1 MFISL
6 RQVEAFLVSA
16 KWGSFVAAASR
27 LNTTQSNI
35 SKRIQELESSVGS
48 PVFERGHRS
57 LTLTL
62 KGKQLV
68 PHAEELLAKYTNFLE
83 VAAPGSAFSGR
94 FNIGAVSAVA
104 LSWLSSFIRN
114 VREEYPGIIVSP
126 QVDNQPQ
133 LRNQLVSGD
142 IDLILAP
149 TPSKATEFE
158 MVPLSTEELVWV
170 CHPQLAPPPDQM
182 LSLQELARLPLIE
195 HPSEENE
202 TFRLFTDRGIE
213 MNIVA
218 TCSNFLTRAQ
228 FAVAGLGATHLPRYV
243 VKREVERGRLVI
255 IESEIPLPPIRYS
268 AVYRR
273 GDVSSLPKS
282 LARIAA
288 SSCDFSLFL
297 E

>member
-16 KWGSFVAAASR
+16 KWGSFVAAATH

-35 SKRIQELESSVGS
+35 SKRIQELEYSVGA

-57 LTLTL
+57 LTLTI
-62 KGKQLV
+62 KGKQLL
-68 PHAEELLAKYTNFLE
+68 PHAEELLANYTNFLE
-83 VAAPGSAFSGR
+83 VAAPASAFSGR

-104 LSWLSSFIRN
+104 LSWLSLFIRR
-114 VREEYPGIIVSP
+114 VRDDYPGIIVSP
-126 QVDNQPQ
+126 QVDVQPQ
-133 LRNQLVSGD
+133 LRSQLVSGA
-142 IDLILAP
+142 IDLMLGP
-149 TPSKATEFE
+149 TPSKASEFE
-158 MVPLSTEELVWV
+158 TVPLSTEEMVWV
-170 CHPQLAPPPDQM
+170 CHPSLTPGDEILGLEDLAK
-182 LSLQELARLPLIE
+182 LPLIE

-202 TFRLFTDRGIE
+202 TFRLFSDRGIR

-228 FAVAGLGATHLPRYV
+228 FASAGLGVTHLPRYV
-243 VKREVERGRLVI
+243 VEREVARGRLVI
-255 IESEIPLPPIRYS
+255 INCAVPLPPLHYS
-268 AVYRR
+268 AVFRR

-282 LARIAA
+282 LAKISAE
-288 SSCDFSLFL
+288 SCNFRLFL